1 MGIDRLLGRSND
13 DEDEE
18 PDQSTYWCT
27 VCGMVF
33 ERSSSRIDY
42 SWCTRCGAQG
52 VRKVPWPR
60 PERPE

>member
-1 MGIDRLLGRSND
+1 MGIARLLGRSGQED
-13 DEDEE
+13 DEETDET
-18 PDQSTYWCT
+18 TYWCT
-27 VCGMVF
+27 ACGMTF

-42 SWCTRCGAQG
+42 SWCTRCGAEE